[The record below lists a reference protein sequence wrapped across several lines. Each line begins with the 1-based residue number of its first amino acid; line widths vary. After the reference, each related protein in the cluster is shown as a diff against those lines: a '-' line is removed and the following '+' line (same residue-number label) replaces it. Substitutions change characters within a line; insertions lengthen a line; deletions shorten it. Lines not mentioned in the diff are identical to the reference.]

1 MVVPDATAMAIVASE
16 VGRRR
21 REKRRAEGRSRLEC
35 MVMVCLHG
43 EASYD
48 QLMLSSA
55 SHTFILVLRR
65 RNSTIIICG
74 LRGYTSEMLLM
85 LLNKSTA

>member
-21 REKRRAEGRSRLEC
+21 REKSRAEERSRLEC
-35 MVMVCLHG
+35 MVMVCLHR

-48 QLMLSSA
+48 QLLLSSA
-55 SHTFILVLRR
+55 SYHFILVLRR
-65 RNSTIIICG
+65 RNLICG
-74 LRGYTSEMLLM
+74 MRGYT
-85 LLNKSTA
+85 

>member
-21 REKRRAEGRSRLEC
+21 REKRRAEERSRLEC
-35 MVMVCLHG
+35 MVMFCLYS

-48 QLMLSSA
+48 QLLLSSA
-55 SHTFILVLRR
+55 SYHFIPALRR
-65 RNSTIIICG
+65 RN
-74 LRGYTSEMLLM
+74 
-85 LLNKSTA
+85 

>member
-21 REKRRAEGRSRLEC
+21 REESRAEQRRRLEC

-48 QLMLSSA
+48 QLLLSSA

-65 RNSTIIICG
+65 RNVTIIICG
-74 LRGYTSEMLLM
+74 MRG
-85 LLNKSTA
+85 

>member
-21 REKRRAEGRSRLEC
+21 REKRRAEERRRLEC

-55 SHTFILVLRR
+55 SHTFIPVLRR
-65 RNSTIIICG
+65 RNLTMIICG
-74 LRGYTSEMLLM
+74 MRG
-85 LLNKSTA
+85 